1 MGALRLAS
9 DAGGE
14 EGFLAQEPF
23 PVPSLAKLRE
33 VEHWARQVEEG
44 VGAELSNE
52 ERWLAML
59 VAPGSSLGGSR
70 PKANYE
76 DQGELWIAKFPSRED
91 RHDVGA
97 REHLRQLFRRIVF
110 NLLTAN
116 RDDHLRNHGFLRS
129 RGGWRLAPA
138 FDMNPTPQKHE
149 HVLALDDSVRTPD
162 LEVVRETAPFYRL
175 SAADADEL
183 VDEIRSV
190 VAGWRDLAQRIGL
203 AADELE
209 RIGSALT
216 PA

>member
-1 MGALRLAS
+1 MAAR
-9 DAGGE
+9 AGVRH
-14 EGFLAQEPF
+14 EP
-23 PVPSLAKLRE
+23 
-33 VEHWARQVEEG
+33 
-44 VGAELSNE
+44 
-52 ERWLAML
+52 
-59 VAPGSSLGGSR
+59 
-70 PKANYE
+70 
-76 DQGELWIAKFPSRED
+76 
-91 RHDVGA
+91 
-97 REHLRQLFRRIVF
+97 
-110 NLLTAN
+110 
-116 RDDHLRNHGFLRS
+116 
-129 RGGWRLAPA
+129 PA
-138 FDMNPTPQKHE
+138 TPQKHE